1 MDKGHFLCEILLDK
15 SYLAQLVNKPIL
27 QKTIK
32 FVKKKQ
38 KIVAS
43 LTLIFFSI
51 LCIIETD
58 KKILRIISILTLS
71 CCQFSEF
78 CVLGNHVLKLPSPL
92 NLTTSDFK

>member
-38 KIVAS
+38 RINRIS
-43 LTLIFFSI
+43 YLDFF
-51 LCIIETD
+51 
-58 KKILRIISILTLS
+58 
-71 CCQFSEF
+71 
-78 CVLGNHVLKLPSPL
+78 
-92 NLTTSDFK
+92 